1 VAQVAFPTLFDFPM
15 FLIFWDNGSGLVWDT
30 QQILVEP
37 NASECK
43 WAKRFVMGIIAMPH
57 LSEAFHWLVLDQAM
71 DLNCLIS
78 IHGVPKT
85 SSLQPRIV

>member
-1 VAQVAFPTLFDFPM
+1 MGQDLFGI
-15 FLIFWDNGSGLVWDT
+15 LNK
-30 QQILVEP
+30 ILVEP
-37 NASECK
+37 NANECK

-78 IHGVPKT
+78 ILGVPKT
-85 SSLQPRIV
+85 